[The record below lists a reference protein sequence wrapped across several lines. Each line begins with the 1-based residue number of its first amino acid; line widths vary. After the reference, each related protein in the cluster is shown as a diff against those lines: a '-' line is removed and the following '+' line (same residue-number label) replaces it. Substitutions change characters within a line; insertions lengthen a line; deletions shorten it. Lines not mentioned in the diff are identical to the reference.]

1 MGEGV
6 LTVKDP
12 AVVTFERQA
21 IQLLQADWKRLE
33 ALHARSESGC
43 DVAHGSSLLG
53 DDTATAF
60 NPISHQVAL
69 GLAVAADHLTALR
82 LAIDNPSGGVT
93 AMSMFTLVRSS
104 IEASCNAL
112 WILSPTSRDERVLRS
127 LRMTLEY
134 RRNLYE
140 IQADLG
146 VEDTRFEKVR
156 TRLEELRDARPGLAG
171 RSLTKLSSQA
181 QRLKDIDGF
190 AVGEFL
196 SPLIIWRLSSGIAH
210 GNGSVILNLLER
222 ELIDGA
228 PSTYRLTT
236 NTGVLAMF
244 HNAATNLILKVL
256 DLRDRRNVPAKI
268 L

>member
-1 MGEGV
+1 MGENV
-6 LTVKDP
+6 LTVKAQA
-12 AVVTFERQA
+12 AVKFEQQA
-21 IQLLQADWKRLE
+21 IQLLQADWNRLE
-33 ALHARSESGC
+33 ALHARSESGR
-43 DVAHGSSLLG
+43 DAAPTSSLLG
-53 DDTATAF
+53 DDSATAF

-82 LAIDNPSGGVT
+82 LAINSPSGGVT

-104 IEASCNAL
+104 IEASSNAL

-134 RRNLYE
+134 RRNLNE

-146 VEDTRFEKVR
+146 ADDARFEKVKI
-156 TRLEELRDARPGLAG
+156 RLQELRDARPGLAG

-190 AVGEFL
+190 TEGEFL

-222 ELIDGA
+222 DLIDGA

-256 DLRDRRNVPAKI
+256 DLRDHRNVPATV